1 MSISERILINYIHEK
16 ASVLCFILAADGH
29 ILEANHYAKTITGT
43 HLINV
48 KIEELII
55 NFGGRF
61 SLSDLVQDSTREH
74 LLNIKTGTGL
84 PQSYFF
90 NFIPYEGKILVLG
103 RLDAE
108 ELEKMRKEILIL
120 NYELNNLT
128 RRLHKNNAQLKM
140 LNEEKNRFLG
150 MAAHDLRK
158 PIGLMLTY
166 SEFLIDEAALSL
178 TEEQMGFLN
187 TIHSSCFFMKRL
199 VDDFLDVSA
208 IEAGRFDLNLQR
220 TSIHDVLSRSLT
232 LNTLQARKKEV
243 NLRVEENENIPPLN
257 IDAPKI
263 EQVITNLVSNAIEH
277 TKPGTEVII
286 TLRAEPHFIRF
297 SVQDSGPGIPE
308 DEMDK
313 LFKPFEKTSVKKTS
327 GEKSTG
333 LGLVITRKIV
343 EAHGGKIEAR
353 SQMGKGTEIFFNI
366 PVNERAK

>member
-1 MSISERILINYIHEK
+1 MSISDQILVRYVQEK
-16 ASVLCFILAADGH
+16 APVLCFILASDGQ
-29 ILEANHYAKTITGT
+29 ILEANHYAEMITGT
-43 HLINV
+43 PLIN
-48 KIEELII
+48 KQIQDLIV
-55 NFGGRF
+55 NFGGTF
-61 SLSDLVQDSTREH
+61 ALADLVQDSTREH
-74 LLNIKTGTGL
+74 LLNINTFTGL
-84 PQSYFF
+84 PETYFF
-90 NFIPYEGKILVLG
+90 NFTSFDDKILALG
-103 RLDAE
+103 RLDVD
-108 ELEKMRKEILIL
+108 ELENMRKEVLIL
-120 NYELNNLT
+120 NHELSNLT
-128 RRLHKNNAQLKM
+128 RRLHKNNAQLKT

-158 PIGLMLTY
+158 PIGLVLSY
-166 SEFLIDEAALSL
+166 SEFLIDEAASSL
-178 TEEQMGFLN
+178 TVEQAGFLD

-208 IEAGRFDLNLQR
+208 IEAGRFDLNLHR

-243 NLRVEENENIPPLN
+243 NLRLEEDENIPPLN

-277 TKPGTEVII
+277 TKPGTDVII

-343 EAHGGKIEAR
+343 EAHGGKIGAR

-366 PVNERAK
+366 PVN